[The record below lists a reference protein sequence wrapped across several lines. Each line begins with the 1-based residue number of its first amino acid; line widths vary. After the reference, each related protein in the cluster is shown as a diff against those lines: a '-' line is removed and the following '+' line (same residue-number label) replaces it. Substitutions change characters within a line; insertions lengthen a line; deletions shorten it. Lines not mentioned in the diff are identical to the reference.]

1 MAKFK
6 AAGASKSEIIGVYKA
21 ADKKVPTI
29 AANGR
34 NLSYLAA
41 TGKLDPVY
49 GRDEIVKSIEK
60 MMLRHSK
67 PNVLLIGKA
76 GVGKTSIAEAV
87 AQHLANKRIE
97 RAEKIKEMHEAYQ
110 RECAA
115 YEELNEEY
123 PDELHEMPKEP
134 EYPATYPYM
143 EWVVYELCLNTVV
156 SGTQYRGQCEEKIQN
171 IIQEAEE
178 NKNVI
183 LFIDEIHMLMGLGG
197 SREDRTAT
205 ADQAFKPALA
215 RGQIRVIGA
224 TTTDEIKHL
233 EKDKAMMRRFSRIDV
248 EPLDGSVASDIAG
261 NILSNY
267 CKVHKVKTSVDAKE
281 LLAKCDYFLEGIF
294 PNHFI
299 DVIDETLAGA
309 VYDGKKSV
317 DMTDFNATLSRMTGN
332 IIL

>member
-1 MAKFK
+1 MAKSK
-6 AAGASKSEIIGVYKA
+6 AANASKSEVIEIYKA
-21 ADKKVPTI
+21 VDKTVPTI

-34 NLSYLAA
+34 NLSALAA
-41 TGKLDPVY
+41 QGKLDPVY
-49 GRDEIVKSIEK
+49 GRDAVVQSIEK

-97 RAEKIKEMHEAYQ
+97 RAEKIRELHDAYA

-115 YEELNEEY
+115 YDELNEEY
-123 PDELHEMPKEP
+123 PHELHEMPKEP
-134 EYPATYPYM
+134 KYPATYPYM

-156 SGTQYRGQCEEKIQN
+156 SGTIYRGQCEEKIQN
-171 IIQEAEE
+171 IIREAES

-197 SREDRTAT
+197 CSEDRTAT

-224 TTTDEIKHL
+224 TTSDEIKHL

-248 EPLDGSVASDIAG
+248 EPLGGSLASEIAG
-261 NILSNY
+261 NILDNY

-299 DVIDETLAGA
+299 DVIDETLASA

-317 DMTDFNATLSRMTGN
+317 NMTDFNATLSRMTGN

>member
-1 MAKFK
+1 MAKSK
-6 AAGASKSEIIGVYKA
+6 AANASKSEIIEIYRAVDKA
-21 ADKKVPTI
+21 VPTI

-34 NLSYLAA
+34 NLSALAA
-41 TGKLDPVY
+41 QGKLDPVY
-49 GRDEIVKSIEK
+49 GRDAIVQSIEK

-97 RAEKIKEMHEAYQ
+97 RAEKIKELHDAYV

-115 YEELNEEY
+115 HYETNE
-123 PDELHEMPKEP
+123 PHEMPKEP
-134 EYPATYPYM
+134 KYPATYPYM

-156 SGTQYRGQCEEKIQN
+156 SGTMYRGQCEEKIQN
-171 IIQEAEE
+171 IIREAEN

-197 SREDRTAT
+197 GSEDKTAT

-224 TTTDEIKHL
+224 TTSDEIKHL

-248 EPLDGSVASDIAG
+248 EPLGGSLASEIAS
-261 NILSNY
+261 NILDNY